1 MCVKKMAGSMIVPVL
16 SLALI
21 LGGIQAS
28 AQSGNNRAVEAE
40 SKMAAGE
47 ELSGRGQFEE
57 AIARW
62 QEAERAFGRAKDADG
77 EIRALLRQ
85 AAACQSLGQHRLAL
99 RALDRAEQAAKNSG
113 DPRRDAEVKAARGA
127 IAIFARE
134 ADQAEPLLRE
144 SLKAARASRDT
155 PLTAT
160 ILNDLGIVLT
170 AQGRTKEALAAFEEA
185 ARGGDTEL
193 VAKARKNMADAAFT
207 ANDYAGAERFAGMAA
222 KAASALP
229 DGHGKAFLL
238 MGAARLLQQIFVA
251 APEHKNALRAQ
262 AFRLDQDAAEIA
274 KKTGDQ
280 RALAY
285 ALGDQG
291 ALYEFEK
298 REAEALALTRRAV
311 FAAQQAHSPD
321 ALYRWEW
328 QAGRLLAKQHERDA
342 AIPAY
347 RQAIATLQ
355 SIRNDV
361 AIRHGNPNAHSS
373 FRDAVGAIYFELA
386 DLLLQRADD
395 AKDGDEVQTLLREAR
410 DTAELLK
417 AAELED
423 YFQDDCVNLLKS
435 KTKKV
440 ESISPTA
447 AVIYIVAL
455 PTRTE
460 LLVSLPS
467 GRLERFKVDVSDEK
481 LTETV
486 RLFRLNLED
495 RGTESFLEQAQQL
508 YAWLIKPLEPLM
520 AKAQIDTMVFV
531 PDGALRTIPMSALHD
546 GEKFLIEKYSVAVT
560 PGLDLMEA
568 KPVARGHPHVMI
580 RGLSEAMEGFPAL
593 LNVPQEVAQIEKLYA
608 KSDVLMNHDFRHDTV
623 GEKLGREP
631 FTIVHIASHGHFDND
646 VRKSF
651 VLTFDKHLTL
661 DDLEHCIRPAQLR
674 DQPLEL
680 LTLSA
685 CQTAAGDDRAALGL
699 AGVAVKAGARSA
711 FATLWCVDDAAST
724 QLVGDFYT
732 ELTTH
737 PQLSKAQALQA
748 AQKKLL
754 AQTRYAHPCYW
765 APYLIIGNWL

>member
-1 MCVKKMAGSMIVPVL
+1 MRLLAFPGWSEKLPMFMSIQKLTGPMIACIL
-16 SLALI
+16 SLALM
-21 LGGIQAS
+21 LTGIRAS
-28 AQSGNNRAVEAE
+28 AQADSRRAAEAE
-40 SKMAAGE
+40 AKMAAGE
-47 ELSGRGQFEE
+47 ELSERGQFEE

-62 QEAERAFGRAKDADG
+62 REAESGFERAKDTDG

-85 AAACQSLGQHRLAL
+85 AAACQALGQHRLAV
-99 RALDRAEQAAKNSG
+99 RALGAAEALAGKSA
-113 DPRRDAEVKAARGA
+113 DPRHAAEVKAARGA
-127 IAIFARE
+127 IAIFSRE

-144 SLKAARASRDT
+144 SLKAARGAKDT
-155 PLTAT
+155 ALAAT
-160 ILNDLGIVLT
+160 IHNDLGILLT

-185 ARGGDTEL
+185 ARGGDAEL
-193 VAKARKNMADAAFT
+193 AAKAHRNMADAAFA
-207 ANDYAGAERFAGMAA
+207 ANDFAGAEKYAQLAARTAGAL
-222 KAASALP
+222 LP

-238 MGAARLLQQIFVA
+238 VGAGQLLQQIFVA

-262 AFRLDQDAAEIA
+262 AFRLHQQAAEIA
-274 KKTGDQ
+274 EKTGDQ

-285 ALGDQG
+285 ALGYQG

-298 REAEALALTRRAV
+298 RDAEALALTRRAV

-321 ALYRWEW
+321 ALYRWQW
-328 QAGRLLAKQHERDA
+328 QSARLLAKEHEREP
-342 AIPAY
+342 AIEAY
-347 RQAIATLQ
+347 RRAVVTLQ

-361 AIRHGNPNAHSS
+361 SIRHGNRNAHSS
-373 FRDAVGAIYFELA
+373 FREAVGGIYFELA
-386 DLLLQRADD
+386 DLLLQRADA
-395 AKDGDEVQTLLREAR
+395 AKEGDEVQALLREAR

-467 GRLERFKVDVSDEK
+467 GRLERFKVDVPEEK

-495 RGTESFLEQAQQL
+495 RTTESYFEQARQL
-508 YAWLIKPLEPLM
+508 YTWLIKPLEPLM
-520 AKAQIDTMVFV
+520 AKGRFDTMVFI
-531 PDGALRTIPMSALHD
+531 PDGALRTIPMSALYD
-546 GEKFLIEKYSVAVT
+546 GEKFLIEKYAVAVT
-560 PGLDLMEA
+560 PGLELMEA
-568 KPVARGHPHVMI
+568 KPVARVQARVMI
-580 RGLSEAMEGFPAL
+580 SGLSEEKEGFPAL
-593 LNVPQEVAQIEKLYA
+593 TNVPAEVAQIEKLYGQSRA
-608 KSDVLMNHDFRHDTV
+608 LMNKTFQHDA
-623 GEKLGREP
+623 LGDGLAKEP

-661 DDLEHCIRPAQLR
+661 DDLERYIRPAQLR
-674 DQPLEL
+674 DQAIEL

-699 AGVAVKAGARSA
+699 AGVAVKAGARAA
-711 FATLWCVDDAAST
+711 FATLWFVNDAAST

-737 PQLSKAQALQA
+737 PELTKAQALQT
-748 AQKKLL
+748 AQKKL
-754 AQTRYAHPCYW
+754 TT
-765 APYLIIGNWL
+765 